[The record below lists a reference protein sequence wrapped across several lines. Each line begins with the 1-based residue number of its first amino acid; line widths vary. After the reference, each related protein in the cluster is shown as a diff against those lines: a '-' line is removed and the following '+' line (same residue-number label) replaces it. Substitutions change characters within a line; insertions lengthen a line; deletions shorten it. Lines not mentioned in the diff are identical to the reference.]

1 MASVFERA
9 LLVRRRE
16 FLAMLP
22 LVGFIGPSVFAHEQ
36 ASPADSLDKGQLSP
50 SQSILT
56 SNTEF
61 YVRNHNG
68 VSSLE
73 ASAWKLSVSGDVRNP
88 FEITLRDLLSL
99 PRRTLTATLECAGN
113 PVGGG
118 MVGTATWVGVQLGRL
133 LEKADLLPEVRIVR
147 LVGGDQTTSSR
158 SSSAPIDG
166 FTRSIP
172 IAKAKDP
179 DTLLAYQMNGDP
191 LPVKHGYPLRAIV
204 PGWYG
209 MDSVKWLVRVVA
221 LKREDVNFYS
231 SAEYVAGRMAVVGA
245 DWQPVTRM
253 QIKSA
258 IIKPQ
263 TGDVLPLAPYQITG
277 MAWAGDTKVASVEVS
292 TDAGQSW
299 RQADIQTETKP
310 YTWIIWSCS
319 WQPRTRGSYTIL
331 ARATDSKGN
340 RQPAKAD
347 PLRIDD
353 YEQNWYQSVQFEV
366 R

>member
-1 MASVFERA
+1 MASEFERV
-9 LLVRRRE
+9 LLLRRRQ
-16 FLAMLP
+16 FLVMLP
-22 LVGFIGPSVFAHEQ
+22 LVGVLGPGVFANKQ

-50 SQSILT
+50 SQLLLT
-56 SNTEF
+56 SNTDF

-68 VSSLE
+68 TGRLE
-73 ASAWKLSVSGDVRNP
+73 ASAWKLSFSGAVRNP
-88 FEITLRDLLSL
+88 FEITLHDLLSL
-99 PRRTLTATLECAGN
+99 PRRILTATLECAGN

-118 MVGTATWVGVQLGRL
+118 MVGTATWAGVQLGRL
-133 LEKADLLPEVRIVR
+133 LEKADPLPGVSIVR
-147 LVGGDQTTSSR
+147 LVGGDQAINARNSSV
-158 SSSAPIDG
+158 PTNG

-179 DTLLAYQMNGDP
+179 DTLLAYQMNGEP
-191 LPVKHGYPLRAIV
+191 LPVKHGYPLRAVV

-231 SAEYVAGRMAVVGA
+231 GAEYVAGRLAVVGA

-263 TGDVLPLAPYQITG
+263 TGDVLPLASYQITG

-299 RQADIQTETKP
+299 RQADIQTEPKP
-310 YTWIIWSCS
+310 YTWLIWSYS
-319 WQPRTRGSYTIL
+319 WQPRTRESYTIL

-340 RQPAKAD
+340 RQPATAD

-353 YEQNWYQSVQFEV
+353 YEQNWYQSVQCEV